1 MLALCIR
8 LWGELVFG
16 RYVLPI
22 PSAKKSLLMK
32 HAHSLLEEV
41 RQTIRRLPGGHRSE
55 AAEYELLPEA
65 ERAIVAQSHAAQGCR
80 RCYLTCTSA
89 RRSAV
94 TRLGS
99 PRTPAIRARTS
110 ARGRAPRSMPDIERY
125 LEDLDV
131 GYAMR
136 ASIVSDAVWLGQVER
151 MPKYKGNAQS
161 GIPGVMPGNDGAR
174 L

>member
-8 LWGELVFG
+8 LWGELVLG
-16 RYVLPI
+16 RYALPI
-22 PSAKKSLLMK
+22 PSAKEFLLAK
-32 HAHSLLEEV
+32 HAHGLLEEV

-65 ERAIVAQSHAAQGCR
+65 ERAIVAQGHAARGCR

-110 ARGRAPRSMPDIERY
+110 ARGRAPRSAPDIERY
-125 LEDLDV
+125 LDV

-136 ASIVSDAVWLGQVER
+136 ASIVSDAAWPGQVER